1 MSFTVNYDDVFEG
14 NDLIPQGDYEVIVK
28 KAEEKET
35 KDGSKKYISIQLAVR
50 NDIDQKYKNK
60 IIFECLFKGKDTGK
74 YQMKQF
80 NTISKALKI
89 PNGKNYSSLDELLGD
104 WNNKPMLVRIKH
116 EEYNGNINARV
127 GFYNESKFKGNCNHV
142 WPVKS
147 DAQQMA
153 DLGFNEL
160 SGQDDEFPW

>member
-1 MSFTVNYDDVFEG
+1 MSFTVNYDDAFEG
-14 NDLIPQGDYEVIVK
+14 SDLIPQGDYEVIVK

-60 IIFECLFKGKDTGK
+60 IIFESLFKGKDTGK

-89 PNGKNYSSLDELLGD
+89 PNGKNYGSLDELLGD
-104 WNNKPMLVRIKH
+104 WNNKPVLVRIKH
-116 EEYNGNINARV
+116 EQYNGNTNARV
-127 GFYNESKFKGNCNHV
+127 GFYNESKFKDCNHV
-142 WPVKS
+142 WLVKT
-147 DAQQMA
+147 DNQQMA
-153 DLGFNEL
+153 DMGFNEL

>member
-1 MSFTVNYDDVFEG
+1 MGFTVNYDDAFEG

-35 KDGSKKYISIQLAVR
+35 KNGDKKYISIQLAVR

-60 IIFECLFKGKDTGK
+60 IIFESLFKSKDTGK

-89 PNGKNYSSLDELLGD
+89 PNGKNYGSLDELLGD
-104 WNNKPMLVRIKH
+104 WNNKSMLVRIKH
-116 EEYNGNINARV
+116 EEYNGNTNARV
-127 GFYNESKFKGNCNHV
+127 GFYNESKFKDCNHV
-142 WPVKS
+142 WPVKT
-147 DAQQMA
+147 DNQQMA
-153 DLGFNEL
+153 DMGFNEL